1 MCRMFLIALF
11 VPAVQAFF
19 LDSFGLGSGI
29 KTVTELDLPKYL
41 GRWYQMY
48 TSPSVLDTF
57 ERNAVCVTAD
67 YSKSTDGSGKVIVF
81 NAENLN
87 TPNGTQQTISGYAT
101 TSSEPGKLT
110 VNLETAPF
118 PAPYW
123 VIKLGPATFGHDD
136 QYQYSLVTD
145 NLKATLF
152 VLARDPE
159 TFKRDYNEE
168 VLQFLKQQGFTTFIN
183 KPVSMYQGSDCNY
196 VKQ

>member
-1 MCRMFLIALF
+1 MHSVLLIALF
-11 VPAVQAFF
+11 APAISAFL

-29 KTVTELDLPKYL
+29 KTVTELDVPKYL

-48 TSPSVLDTF
+48 ASQSVYATF
-57 ERNAVCVTAD
+57 EKDAVCVTAD
-67 YSKSTDGSGKVIVF
+67 YSMSTDGSGNVLVR
-81 NAENLN
+81 NGENLK
-87 TPNGTQQTISGYAT
+87 TPNGTLKTINGYAVP
-101 TSSEPGKLT
+101 SNEPGKLT

-123 VIKLGPATFGHDD
+123 VIKLGPTTFGKDD
-136 QYQYSLVTD
+136 QYQYSVVTD

-159 TFKRDYNEE
+159 TFKRDYDEE
-168 VLQFLKQQGFTTFIN
+168 IVQYLKDQGFTNFIN
-183 KPVSMYQGSDCNY
+183 KPVATYHGPDCMY